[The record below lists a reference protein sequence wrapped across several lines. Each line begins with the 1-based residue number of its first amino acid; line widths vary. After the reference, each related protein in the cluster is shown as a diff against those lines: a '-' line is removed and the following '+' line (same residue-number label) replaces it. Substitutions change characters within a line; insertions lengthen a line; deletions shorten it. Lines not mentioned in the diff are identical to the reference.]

1 MKILLRGH
9 SFGIPARLAM
19 LALVTALP
27 LVAMGSFAILR
38 TVDDQR
44 AQMQS
49 DVKQMV
55 ESFGADVDREIS
67 AIWAELQVLAT
78 SPSLQRGNFQEFDQ
92 QMRAALKI
100 RGTAIVLHDTHAQQL
115 LSTNRPF
122 GEPLPRATNSEMHDR
137 VVATGKPQISDLIV
151 GAVLKRPILSV
162 GVPVFRDGEVVYV
175 LAMGLGP
182 EILSALMQDQKLSPD
197 WTAAILDRNGIIVG
211 RNRELDRLLGQPVA
225 PMLRQKLAEAIES
238 WIPNVTSDGVP
249 VYSTFRRSTMTG
261 WTVAIGLPREF
272 VDAPLRRAQWIAF
285 GGGAAVL
292 ALSLTLAWWVGWG
305 IRRPVKALT
314 TAAGVL
320 GSGKPLGPLI
330 GGVRELDQVGEA
342 LREAATALARNRE
355 QLESMVAD
363 RTQELAA
370 ANERL
375 RAEIG
380 AREQAQAALLQ
391 AQKMEAIGQLTGG
404 VAHDFNNLLTVVFG
418 SLTLLESR
426 ITDER
431 SVRLLRA
438 AQRGASRG
446 AKLTESLLAFARKQ
460 RLDPVPADLN
470 TVVVEISEMLRRS
483 IGVSVEVKNVLASDL
498 WPVLIDMSQIETALL
513 NVALNARDAMPGG
526 GVLVIETANIRARD
540 NELPVEVVGQ
550 DCVLVSLCDNGTGMS
565 PEVIERAF
573 EPFFT
578 TKEIGKGTGLGLSMV
593 FGVVRQSGGAVRIR
607 SRLREGTTVQ
617 IYLPRTI
624 EAKAR
629 RPRQGVKP
637 PAFEKAHILVVDDDP
652 DVRWITA
659 EDLREIGC
667 LVTEADSGRAAL
679 AVLERGDSCDLM
691 IADLVMTGLTGV
703 DTVRLARLTR
713 PDLKVLF
720 CSGYADMS
728 RFEKDIGNEILLKKP
743 FTRDTLAKA
752 VHTALQRATQGRV
765 DNVTQLRTSK
775 TKVG

>member
-1 MKILLRGH
+1 MKILQRGH
-9 SFGIPARLAM
+9 SLGIPARLTM

-27 LVAMGSFAILR
+27 LVAVGSFAILR
-38 TVDDQR
+38 SVDDQR

-78 SPSLQRGNFQEFDQ
+78 SPSLQSGNFQEFDQ

-100 RGTAIVLHDTHAQQL
+100 RGTSIVLHDTHAQQL

-137 VVATGKPQISDLIV
+137 VVATGKPQISDLIM
-151 GAVLKRPILSV
+151 GAVLKRPILTV

-182 EILSALMQDQKLSPD
+182 EILSRLIQEQKLSPD

-211 RNRELDRLLGQPVA
+211 RNRELDRFLGHPVA
-225 PMLRQKLAEAIES
+225 PMLHEKLAEAIES
-238 WIPNVTSDGVP
+238 WIPNVTSDGIP

-272 VDAPLRRAQWIAF
+272 VDAPLRRAQWILF
-285 GGGAAVL
+285 GGGAAAL

-305 IRRPVKALT
+305 IRRPVKALAT
-314 TAAGVL
+314 DARVL
-320 GSGKPLGPLI
+320 GSGKLLGPLI
-330 GGVRELDQVGEA
+330 GGVPELDQVGEA
-342 LREAATALARNRE
+342 LRQAATELVRNRE
-355 QLESMVAD
+355 QLETMVAD

-370 ANERL
+370 TNERL

-380 AREQAQAALLQ
+380 AREQAQTALLQ
-391 AQKMEAIGQLTGG
+391 AQKMEAMGQLTGG
-404 VAHDFNNLLTVVFG
+404 VAHDFNNLLTAVSG
-418 SLTLLESR
+418 SLELLESR

-431 SVRLLRA
+431 GVQFLRI
-438 AQRGASRG
+438 AQRSVSRG
-446 AKLTESLLAFARKQ
+446 AKLTESLLAFSRKQ

-498 WPVLIDMSQIETALL
+498 WPVLIDVTQIETALL

-540 NELPVEVVGQ
+540 NELPVEVAGQ
-550 DCVLVSLCDNGTGMS
+550 DCVLVSLCDTGTGMT

-624 EAKAR
+624 EGKAR
-629 RPRQGVKP
+629 RPRRGVKLQ
-637 PAFEKAHILVVDDDP
+637 ASERAHILVVDDDP
-652 DVRWITA
+652 DVRWIIA
-659 EDLREIGC
+659 EDLRER
-667 LVTEADSGRAAL
+667 LLPVFRY
-679 AVLERGDSCDLM
+679 
-691 IADLVMTGLTGV
+691 TGQT
-703 DTVRLARLTR
+703 
-713 PDLKVLF
+713 P
-720 CSGYADMS
+720 
-728 RFEKDIGNEILLKKP
+728 LLS
-743 FTRDTLAKA
+743 AW
-752 VHTALQRATQGRV
+752 Q
-765 DNVTQLRTSK
+765 
-775 TKVG
+775 